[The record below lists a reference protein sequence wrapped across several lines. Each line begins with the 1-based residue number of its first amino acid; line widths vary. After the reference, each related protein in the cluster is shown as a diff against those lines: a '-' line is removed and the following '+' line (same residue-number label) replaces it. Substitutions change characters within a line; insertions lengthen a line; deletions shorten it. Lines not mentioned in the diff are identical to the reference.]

1 MVTNGLR
8 PNKEESAENVK
19 PGYIRIA
26 GVAILKWLVVAGRK
40 GSLGGRAVFRSI
52 DELDEVRRDGG
63 RSFCAKGTPVAA
75 ID

>member
-26 GVAILKWLVVAGRK
+26 GVAILKWLVVAGRTSSARRVDGK
-40 GSLGGRAVFRSI
+40 LILAGRDFKNGPLRILPKQSYTSPFA
-52 DELDEVRRDGG
+52 D
-63 RSFCAKGTPVAA
+63 
-75 ID
+75 